1 MTDHCYCS
9 HVCLQKEILP
19 FINAASAP
27 SRESY
32 SVYDELQHY
41 FHMKLWKQDPVNGA
55 QPPSPNRQFILV
67 SKVFKAQATTYMIV
81 AMFQLWTKHITL
93 VSRVMDCFCLVF
105 LFLFNSR
112 DACSREIPAN
122 FQQVLGGQSFP
133 GKSCFY
139 LWGQR
144 ETSGAPAGSGVVWG
158 MPANLHSAGLWSH
171 VLLIDIKTV
180 SHNLIRKIHVSSEMT
195 TLVTLRVICLH
206 PSCTKKQIQ
215 VLCLRWCP
223 SKAMSCFLHTTSSQ
237 QTFLE
242 YKHVILEELNYLC
255 NLDWLQTLF
264 HAIDCDNGTNKT
276 QT

>member
-1 MTDHCYCS
+1 MPAQEKSQQTS
-9 HVCLQKEILP
+9 SKCLAANRFQVKVVFTCEDKE
-19 FINAASAP
+19 
-27 SRESY
+27 
-32 SVYDELQHY
+32 
-41 FHMKLWKQDPVNGA
+41 KPV
-55 QPPSPNRQFILV
+55 V
-67 SKVFKAQATTYMIV
+67 
-81 AMFQLWTKHITL
+81 H
-93 VSRVMDCFCLVF
+93 
-105 LFLFNSR
+105 
-112 DACSREIPAN
+112 
-122 FQQVLGGQSFP
+122 
-133 GKSCFY
+133 
-139 LWGQR
+139 
-144 ETSGAPAGSGVVWG
+144 PAGSGVVWG
-158 MPANLHSAGLWSH
+158 MPADLHSAGLWSH

-206 PSCTKKQIQ
+206 PSCTKKQIR
-215 VLCLRWCP
+215 VLCLGWCP